1 MVFIWQ
7 RLCYD
12 TEMPYNNLKISEFK
26 MSPLKNIIIGNTYS
40 LPFHHSTTHKTFNTR

>member
-26 MSPLKNIIIGNTYS
+26 MSPLKNVKATIFIIS
-40 LPFHHSTTHKTFNTR
+40 C